1 MEKILQYIPFLIPI
15 LVIQLIL
22 MVVALLDL
30 IRRKKTKGPKW
41 LWALIIVFVEFL
53 GPIVYL
59 VFGRVDDNG

>member
-41 LWALIIVFVEFL
+41 LWALIIVFGEFL